1 MSTTTS
7 ITSDPRGYLILN
19 NINNYSIHRQ
29 ITVVSVWGNRTLS
42 FVMLFYVP
50 PMSNSSFLKNNN
62 HDDII

>member
-29 ITVVSVWGNRTLS
+29 ITVVSVSGNRTLS

-50 PMSNSSFLKNNN
+50 LCQSQAF
-62 HDDII
+62 